1 MQIRLQK
8 FVILS
13 LFIVSPAYASS
24 DSWFSSKPKS
34 DSATAAFPSSFSSW
48 TPSQYTS
55 FQETFA
61 SLRDSTFD
69 SWDESR
75 LREWLLEQ
83 GIVAPKGPK
92 EQIVLAAKRR
102 WKDWQEAKEKYSASA
117 SQAAF
122 AYMSDASATAS
133 QASSAAS
140 SYAAQAT
147 TDVLPDRPFDSTKDY
162 VWSTWDDTQLRKF
175 LVENGV
181 IDTRTAAG
189 KKRDELIKSAKTHY
203 ATASGNAWE
212 TWSDSY
218 IRDWLAAHNLIDTRN
233 SVQMSRDE
241 YTALMKSYYYDSK
254 HHVWDT
260 WSDSDLRTWLIDN
273 GYMKS
278 DIVATRDKM
287 LKMIQDNFYNAQ
299 STLTSAWS
307 ESQMR
312 AWLIENG
319 YMRSDAQ
326 VKEDEMLSLFKEKY
340 HSTSSTLSSYNAP
353 YLSWPNA
360 RLRAYLRESGVSENK
375 LPTSRPT
382 LLQEVRIRWVR
393 SASSAE
399 RMLARLKEILDD
411 NVVGPVEDRL
421 ARAWEV
427 LKGAGGESKE
437 YAEEKYAESQQ
448 VFEDMKGGAYEKVKG
463 EL

>member
-24 DSWFSSKPKS
+24 DSWKS
-34 DSATAAFPSSFSSW
+34 DSTPVAFPSSFSSW

-83 GIVAPKGPK
+83 GIVAPTGPK

-102 WKDWQEAKEKYSASA
+102 WKDWQEAKEKYSTSA
-117 SQAAF
+117 SQAAS

-133 QASSAAS
+133 QASSVVS

-189 KKRDELIKSAKTHY
+189 KKRDELIESAKTHY
-203 ATASGNAWE
+203 ATASGHAWE

-218 IRDWLAAHNLIDTRN
+218 IVSRLLCPNVQHLYLFPFFLKRDWLAAHNLIDTRN

-287 LKMIQDNFYNAQ
+287 LKNIQWLSIFFFHPRRFLIFFNVAEIT
-299 STLTSAWS
+299 STMPNLHSLLPGPNPKCRLGSLKMAMCAATLRWRKTKWYRSLKKSECHTEANYLNTLLIFHPKISQHLIDSILIQFPLPCLARCPTTRLSPWIRCLRKQITYLTTQAST
-307 ESQMR
+307 
-312 AWLIENG
+312 
-319 YMRSDAQ
+319 RST
-326 VKEDEMLSLFKEKY
+326 
-340 HSTSSTLSSYNAP
+340 HTLGTERF
-353 YLSWPNA
+353 LSWTYA
-360 RLRAYLRESGVSENK
+360 
-375 LPTSRPT
+375 RPT
-382 LLQEVRIRWVR
+382 QGDFGW
-393 SASSAE
+393 
-399 RMLARLKEILDD
+399 
-411 NVVGPVEDRL
+411 
-421 ARAWEV
+421 
-427 LKGAGGESKE
+427 
-437 YAEEKYAESQQ
+437 
-448 VFEDMKGGAYEKVKG
+448 
-463 EL
+463 